1 MPLYKR
7 KPFPL
12 AERPTD
18 LKPQEHVFQVRFTK
32 EIFRDYGE
40 YLNRINLYRQ
50 RIWTC
55 KVTAKTNLTFEEAL
69 VSEKHATEKVQ
80 QFPKELV
87 VPVLRDVQFSML
99 TLKDLANKI
108 ATKLQEHLS
117 EGTELYGKRN
127 NRVYPCKIIK
137 VLAEEAGRTQ
147 YEVAWLDKD
156 KKVTENAVLNGEDL
170 VRKKLPFT
178 RDVLK
183 SFIRESTYRSVPWV
197 LHDKLASKYGIST
210 DSPEELRS
218 NFSFQ
223 DGHMVRNRKRSR
235 KEEASKEELRKC
247 KSKKMGNGKSK
258 PWIPGGIAEDKL
270 KEEPII
276 YPIDDLLVQPASDD
290 PVFTERP
297 SPSKNFQIPMD
308 CVGDLLMIWDFCS
321 SFSRLLHLWPFSLED
336 FEHALCH
343 KDSNLIVIAESHSA
357 ILRLLIK
364 DDGNYNTAIQKKKRK
379 PKITLVTWTEY
390 LCDFLEMID
399 DADLSNY
406 ITTVRRGHYGLL
418 DIHAK
423 LGIFRELVAQAL
435 TTDLMRE
442 KLDEC
447 IEQRQELAATRRGE
461 ALEEGRKRR
470 EAKEL
475 WKAES
480 DGKEIKGRSLKSVGS
495 SSKLFGNGNH
505 SSQNGDVADKWNK
518 NKNALSPQGKHAVT
532 NRKKVDTIAKRN
544 GKQHKMDAKA
554 ALENV
559 KDSSKKGVQKLMRD
573 DGNKAMDRSNEQ
585 RKEYLEREMEKRFI
599 RTNSLGKDRYYN
611 RYWFF
616 KRDGRIFIESSDSE
630 QWAYYSTKEELD
642 TFVASLNRKGE
653 RERALKKQLEKYYNK
668 ICLEM
673 QKRSK
678 EVAHK
683 IAMEEAVVRRSTR
696 VRAPPR
702 ENPALAFLKYVNK
715 WNED

>member
-12 AERPTD
+12 AERPKD
-18 LKPQEHVFQVRFTK
+18 LKPQERVFQVRFTK

-80 QFPKELV
+80 RFPKELV

-108 ATKLQEHLS
+108 ATKLQEQLS

-147 YEVAWLDKD
+147 YEVAWLDKE
-156 KKVTENAVLNGEDL
+156 KKMTENAVVNGEDL

-210 DSPEELRS
+210 DPPEELRC

-223 DGHMVRNRKRSR
+223 DGRVVRNRKRNR
-235 KEEASKEELRKC
+235 KEEVSKEELRKC
-247 KSKKMGNGKSK
+247 KSKKMGNGKPE
-258 PWIPGGIAEDKL
+258 PWIPGEIAEDKL
-270 KEEPII
+270 KKEPIK
-276 YPIDDLLVQPASDD
+276 YPIDDILVQPTSDD

-297 SPSKNFQIPMD
+297 SLSRDFQIPMD

-364 DDGNYNTAIQKKKRK
+364 DDRNYTTSIQKKKRK
-379 PKITLVTWTEY
+379 PKITLVTWAEY
-390 LCDFLEMID
+390 LCDFLEMIG

-435 TTDLMRE
+435 TTNLMRE

-461 ALEEGRKRR
+461 ALEEGRQRR
-470 EAKEL
+470 EDKEL
-475 WKAES
+475 RKAEY
-480 DGKEIKGRSLKSVGS
+480 DGKEIKGRSLKSVENS
-495 SSKLFGNGNH
+495 SNSFENGNH
-505 SSQNGDVADKWNK
+505 SRQNGDVADKWNK
-518 NKNALSPQGKHAVT
+518 NALSPRGKHAVT
-532 NRKKVDTIAKRN
+532 NRKQADTLAKSN
-544 GKQHKMDAKA
+544 GKQHNMDAKA

-559 KDSSKKGVQKLMRD
+559 KDSSKKGVQKLVRD
-573 DGNKAMDRSNEQ
+573 DGKEAMERSNEQ

-599 RTNSLGKDRYYN
+599 RTNSLGKDRYHN

-616 KRDGRIFIESSDSE
+616 KRDGRIFIESSDSA
-630 QWAYYSTKEELD
+630 QWGYYSTKEELD
-642 TFVASLNRKGE
+642 AFVGSLNRKGE
-653 RERALKKQLEKYYNK
+653 RERALKKQLEMYYDK

-673 QKRSK
+673 LKRSK

-715 WNED
+715 WKED